1 MPAVKLRN
9 LTQFQKWGQ
18 QKAPPNL
25 GRLFSFGQKRLPD
38 IVQESEDP
46 LVLREV
52 FAKHQGLQKQTEGLV
67 SDLVMQLKAAI
78 ACSY

>member
-18 QKAPPNL
+18 QKAPPNF

-52 FAKHQGLQKQTEGLV
+52 FASEQGILQTALF
-67 SDLVMQLKAAI
+67 
-78 ACSY
+78 